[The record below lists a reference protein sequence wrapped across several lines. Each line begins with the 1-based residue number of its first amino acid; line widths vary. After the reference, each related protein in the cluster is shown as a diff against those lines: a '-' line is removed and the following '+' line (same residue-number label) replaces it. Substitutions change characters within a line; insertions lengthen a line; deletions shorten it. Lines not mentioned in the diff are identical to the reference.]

1 MKPTLIVFLVSLFLA
16 ALCYVDSKRPHPS
29 DSGDQ
34 QFAFLG
40 MLLFLAVAIVA
51 VLWRVFS

>member
-1 MKPTLIVFLVSLFLA
+1 VKPTLIVFIVSLFLA

-34 QFAFLG
+34 LFALLG
-40 MLLFLAVAIVA
+40 MIVFIVVAMTA